1 MTTASP
7 TPTPHEDDQA
17 RRKRAEYEMSLLTN
31 AGEALEALIES
42 FLSHPDYGIWQNR
55 TPALGYTLP
64 WTSVSY
70 RQGAEY
76 HAALVVGGAH
86 DGRSWTTTGTLM
98 LFAPDRP
105 AGEMFFTLDGAT
117 TTMRV
122 SCFCPGL
129 GEGRPDAREL
139 LRELSHLTGLWA
151 GNPAL
156 VAHWARFAAVRGEE
170 AFPDTF
176 VSLNFGG
183 DVQRGLV
190 VDGTLDE
197 DGAWDFSTVITLL
210 RTDGRLVDLDAGQA
224 SHIEMLVEGDRADE
238 LSRRR

>member
-1 MTTASP
+1 MTAP
-7 TPTPHEDDQA
+7 TPTPPEDEQA
-17 RRKRAEYEMSLLTN
+17 RRKRADYEMSLLTN

-64 WTSVSY
+64 WASVSY

-86 DGRSWTTTGTLM
+86 EGRSWTTTGTLM

-117 TTMRV
+117 TALRI
-122 SCFCPGL
+122 SCVFPGL
-129 GEGRPDAREL
+129 GEKRPDARAL
-139 LRELSHLTGLWA
+139 LREVSCLTGLWA
-151 GNPAL
+151 GDRAL
-156 VAHWARFAAVRGEE
+156 VAQWARFAAIRGEE
-170 AFPDTF
+170 AFPDMF

-190 VDGTLDE
+190 VDGTMDD

-210 RTDGRLVDLDAGQA
+210 RSDGRLLDLDAGQA